1 MNDTRALL
9 LHLLA
14 TIAYRA
20 RYALR
25 GAPESFGSFRAGNE
39 VWTPA
44 ELVRHMT
51 SVLGYV
57 RSCYEGTERP
67 RIDPLPDLGAE
78 ITRFHAMIE
87 DVARHVRA
95 GTEPQ
100 GMSEEQILQGPF
112 ADALTHV
119 GQLAMLRRL
128 AGFPVERES
137 FIQAHVDPADLG
149 PDRPGRQPPEE

>member
-1 MNDTRALL
+1 MDDTRALL

-14 TIAYRA
+14 TIAFRA

-25 GAPESFGSFRAGNE
+25 GAPESFGSFQAGNE

-44 ELVRHMT
+44 ELVRHMA
-51 SVLGYV
+51 SVLGYA
-57 RSCYEGTERP
+57 RSCFEGDRP
-67 RIDPLPDLGAE
+67 RLDPLADLAAE
-78 ITRFHAMIE
+78 TTRFHAMLE

-95 GTEPQ
+95 GTELT
-100 GMSEEQILQGPF
+100 GTTEERLLQGPF

-128 AGFPVERES
+128 SGSPVQRES
-137 FIQAHVDPADLG
+137 FVQADVDPANLG
-149 PDRPGRQPPEE
+149 PEQPGRPDTA

>member
-1 MNDTRALL
+1 MDDTRALL

-14 TIAYRA
+14 TIAFRA

-25 GAPESFGSFRAGNE
+25 GAPESFGSFQAGNE

-57 RSCYEGTERP
+57 RSCFEGTERP
-67 RIDPLPDLGAE
+67 RIDPLPDLAAE
-78 ITRFHAMIE
+78 ITRFHAMLD

-95 GTEPQ
+95 GTELT
-100 GMSEEQILQGPF
+100 GMAEEQLLQGPL

-119 GQLAMLRRL
+119 GQLAVLRRL
-128 AGFPVERES
+128 SGSPVQRES
-137 FIQAHVDPADLG
+137 FVQAEVDPAHLG
-149 PDRPGRQPPEE
+149 PEQLA

>member
-1 MNDTRALL
+1 MDDTRALL

-14 TIAYRA
+14 TIAFRS

-25 GAPESFGSFRAGNE
+25 GAPESFGSFQAGKA

-51 SVLGYV
+51 SVLGYA
-57 RSCYEGTERP
+57 RSWFEGDRP
-67 RIDPLPDLGAE
+67 RIDPLPDLASE
-78 ITRFHAMIE
+78 VARFHAMLE
-87 DVARHVRA
+87 DVAGHVLA
-95 GTEPQ
+95 GTELK
-100 GMSEEQILQGPF
+100 GMTEEQLLQGPL

-128 AGFPVERES
+128 SGCPVQRES
-137 FIQAHVDPADLG
+137 FVQADVDPAHLG
-149 PDRPGRQPPEE
+149 PEQPA

>member
-1 MNDTRALL
+1 MDDTRALL

-14 TIAYRA
+14 TIAFRA

-25 GAPESFGSFRAGNE
+25 GAPESFGSFQAGNE

-57 RSCYEGTERP
+57 RSCFEGTERP
-67 RIDPLPDLGAE
+67 RIDPLPDLAAE

-87 DVARHVRA
+87 DVARHVRVGA
-95 GTEPQ
+95 EPK

-128 AGFPVERES
+128 SGCPVQRES

-149 PDRPGRQPPEE
+149 PDQTGRQPCEE

>member
-1 MNDTRALL
+1 MDDTRAIL

-25 GAPESFGSFRAGNE
+25 GAPKSFGSFRAGNE
-39 VWTPA
+39 MWTPA

-51 SVLGYV
+51 SVLGYA
-57 RSCYEGTERP
+57 RSCFEGTERP
-67 RIDPLPDLGAE
+67 RIDPLPDLAAE
-78 ITRFHAMIE
+78 ITRFHTMVE

-95 GTEPQ
+95 GAELR
-100 GMSEEQILQGPF
+100 GMTEEQLLQGPM

-128 AGFPVERES
+128 SGAPVEAES
-137 FIQAHVDPADLG
+137 FIRARVGSAGLGLEPAK
-149 PDRPGRQPPEE
+149 E

>member
-1 MNDTRALL
+1 MDDTRALL

-14 TIAYRA
+14 TIAFRA

-25 GAPESFGSFRAGNE
+25 GAPESFGSFQAGNE

-44 ELVRHMT
+44 ELVRHMA
-51 SVLGYV
+51 SVLGYA
-57 RSCYEGTERP
+57 RSCFEGDRP
-67 RIDPLPDLGAE
+67 RIDPLPDLVAE

-95 GTEPQ
+95 GTELK
-100 GMSEEQILQGPF
+100 GMTEEQLLQGPF

-128 AGFPVERES
+128 SGSPVQRES
-137 FIQAHVDPADLG
+137 FVQADVDPANLG
-149 PDRPGRQPPEE
+149 PAQPGQEDTA